1 MLKTGHTSSPSQP
14 YNAGTCRSHPLLESE
29 RHCSDID
36 DIGFSRCLSTDRP
49 SDFTFSHFPSVN
61 LSVSHSSSVSPTFF
75 EFLFYNF
82 FFEMFWNLC
91 CFFLGWVVGGEL
103 CQQFKVFPRL
113 LFLLRSQ
120 HAIASL
126 DRLRKVRSRKIMNA
140 PHSADATLDE
150 CGAHTGTNR
159 LPTR

>member
-1 MLKTGHTSSPSQP
+1 MLKTGHTS
-14 YNAGTCRSHPLLESE
+14 ARHSHITLAHVDHTPCW
-29 RHCSDID
+29 RVSDIAATLTTSVLAAACLQID
-36 DIGFSRCLSTDRP
+36 RLTSRFLTSCLSTCLSLTP
-49 SDFTFSHFPSVN
+49 VLSVQHFLNSFFTTFSLKCFG
-61 LSVSHSSSVSPTFF
+61 TFVV
-75 EFLFYNF
+75 
-82 FFEMFWNLC
+82 
-91 CFFLGWVVGGEL
+91 FLGGGGEL
-103 CQQFKVFPRL
+103 CQQFKVSPRL

-140 PHSADATLDE
+140 PHSVDATLDE